1 MKVFFLPYF
10 SLNIQKITMSR
21 ILIYLT
27 LTKVS
32 LIFILIIFASYKVYA
47 EDTESILQQL
57 QILQKDIK
65 TLEKAVYSQ
74 PGTGMGSSEEVS
86 NINSDVLTQHLL
98 KLSDLEEQFK
108 ILTNNFEEVNFKLD
122 KLSNRITKIQ
132 TDNQAR
138 FQDLEKSG
146 LGQGTSTVSSGI
158 KKLPGS
164 SEAQDLGSISDSD
177 IAAIEK
183 TQKTQSI
190 ESVGTVVAETASRVE
205 KILPETSPEEQYKFA
220 LSFLKVGDY
229 ETAEFALR
237 EFVDSNP
244 NHEFAGN
251 AQYWYGETFRIRQLY
266 QDAATAYLDGYQKY
280 PKSSKAP
287 VNLLQ
292 LGVMLV
298 QIGEKTQGCSMIL
311 GVKAQ
316 YPKANQSVIQ
326 KAEYENKKFNCDKK
340 S

>member
-1 MKVFFLPYF
+1 MKKFLFFL
-10 SLNIQKITMSR
+10 SKALL
-21 ILIYLT
+21 ILAF
-27 LTKVS
+27 VS
-32 LIFILIIFASYKVYA
+32 FNFHGSYADANEEILLQLKS
-47 EDTESILQQL
+47 LQQ
-57 QILQKDIK
+57 DIK

-74 PGTGMGSSEEVS
+74 PGTGMGGDEETS

-108 ILTNNFEEVNFKLD
+108 ILTNSFEKINFKLD
-122 KLSNRITKIQ
+122 KLSNRITKVQ
-132 TDNQAR
+132 TDNQLR

-146 LGQGTSTVSSGI
+146 INQQTSSISNEV

-164 SEAQDLGSISDSD
+164 EEAQDLGSISDSD

-183 TQKTQSI
+183 TQKTQSV
-190 ESVGTVVAETASRVE
+190 ESVGTVVTETAERVE
-205 KILPETSPEEQYKFA
+205 AILPDTSAEEQYKFA
-220 LSFLKVGDY
+220 ISFLKVGDY

-237 EFVDSNP
+237 EFVDKNSK
-244 NHEFAGN
+244 HELAGN

-287 VNLLQ
+287 VNLLK

-298 QIGEKTQGCSMIL
+298 QIGEKVQGCSMIL
-311 GVKAQ
+311 GVKTQ